1 MKSPNIPTE
10 IIPVTVIPDLSYCI
24 ILTLSQ
30 PVFSTIYPVRG
41 GMAGPAGL
49 VGLCEGR
56 CVNHV
61 CETFA
66 IDECD
71 NLSLCRLAM
80 HALANTMSIAQRSIA

>member
-30 PVFSTIYPVRG
+30 PVFSTIHPVRG

-49 VGLCEGR
+49 VGL
-56 CVNHV
+56 
-61 CETFA
+61 
-66 IDECD
+66 
-71 NLSLCRLAM
+71 
-80 HALANTMSIAQRSIA
+80 